1 MNNNTKKE
9 NNFIF
14 KTHDRNGNINHTRLF
29 KILFYSWGLLLASF
43 IPLEIYIL
51 GIYKNDINPFEELGI
66 FNAFYSFIYY
76 SFAYNF
82 ESWEFNILFFSTL
95 TIALII
101 YFINFIKYRKASSFQ
116 KILSSIGF
124 SQYFLTKYNKK
135 KNYIELD
142 LIKGEKMAVIDD
154 FSKAEEKICQ
164 QFQREKFKAESFGTS
179 QIRLNFLEPIPDIR
193 TAPKKGIYNKYLAE
207 NKLFL
212 GIEDTKGKPIFGTEK
227 EQGKGLFN
235 GHWLIVG
242 GSGSG
247 KSFSVKELLKNVLYK
262 DNFINYNKI
271 YVINFKK
278 SADYNF
284 LKKLNKVE
292 YGQELDEALKMLKK
306 ILLQMFNIYYY
317 NTKNS
322 KDNFEAFQTLV
333 IVDEIQTLQELN
345 DSKSLSKIQKNSV
358 QECLSIL
365 EMLSS
370 KARAA
375 NISLMVILQQAGVN
389 SLPST
394 AFRQN
399 LRNRFMLKQENIT
412 SAHLAVNVDTLNDNN
427 INPLKL
433 KQGQYIYND
442 TLTNEVKQGLT
453 VFNDYKIDT
462 DFLNNL
468 EFKEDTKKIIEE
480 VESYKKISIK
490 AIEIEREREKAL
502 EDADK
507 KTYCDSFEDLENDL
521 KNIFEEAEER
531 LKIKEEK
538 IEIIEEVKKEE
549 IEEIEAFQMPKI
561 TSNITEEK
569 ETATENEVLEFM
581 SNIEDIE
588 EDENEDELK
597 DLEKEIEELEKKYTP
612 KISIDLNEI

>member
-101 YFINFIKYRKASSFQ
+101 YFVNFIKYRKASSFQ
-116 KILSSIGF
+116 KTLSSIGF

-164 QFQREKFKAESFGTS
+164 QFQRERFKVESFGTS

-193 TAPKKGIYNKYLAE
+193 TAPKKGIYSKYLAE

-212 GIEDTKGKPIFGTEK
+212 GIEDTKGKPIFGTQK

-292 YGQELDEALKMLKK
+292 YGQELDEALKILKK

-317 NTKNS
+317 NSKNS

-375 NISLMVILQQAGVN
+375 NISLMVILQKADIN

-549 IEEIEAFQMPKI
+549 IEAFQMPKI

-569 ETATENEVLEFM
+569 ETATQNEVLEFM

>member
-1 MNNNTKKE
+1 
-9 NNFIF
+9 
-14 KTHDRNGNINHTRLF
+14 
-29 KILFYSWGLLLASF
+29 
-43 IPLEIYIL
+43 
-51 GIYKNDINPFEELGI
+51 
-66 FNAFYSFIYY
+66 
-76 SFAYNF
+76 
-82 ESWEFNILFFSTL
+82 
-95 TIALII
+95 
-101 YFINFIKYRKASSFQ
+101 
-116 KILSSIGF
+116 
-124 SQYFLTKYNKK
+124 
-135 KNYIELD
+135 
-142 LIKGEKMAVIDD
+142 
-154 FSKAEEKICQ
+154 
-164 QFQREKFKAESFGTS
+164 
-179 QIRLNFLEPIPDIR
+179 
-193 TAPKKGIYNKYLAE
+193 
-207 NKLFL
+207 
-212 GIEDTKGKPIFGTEK
+212 
-227 EQGKGLFN
+227 
-235 GHWLIVG
+235 
-242 GSGSG
+242 
-247 KSFSVKELLKNVLYK
+247 
-262 DNFINYNKI
+262 
-271 YVINFKK
+271 
-278 SADYNF
+278 
-284 LKKLNKVE
+284 
-292 YGQELDEALKMLKK
+292 
-306 ILLQMFNIYYY
+306 
-317 NTKNS
+317 
-322 KDNFEAFQTLV
+322 
-333 IVDEIQTLQELN
+333 
-345 DSKSLSKIQKNSV
+345 
-358 QECLSIL
+358 
-365 EMLSS
+365 MLSS

-375 NISLMVILQQAGVN
+375 NISLMVILQKADIN

-549 IEEIEAFQMPKI
+549 IEAFQMPKI

-569 ETATENEVLEFM
+569 ETATQNEVLEFM